1 MQTIEIDIL
10 NPKVL
15 SILEN
20 LVDLELIRF
29 KEKSKD
35 DFLKLVNKIR
45 NNSDI
50 EINEDEIAYE
60 VKAVRKSRNEGK

>member
-10 NPKVL
+10 NPKVI

-29 KEKSKD
+29 KEKSKN
-35 DFLKLVNKIR
+35 DFSKLVNKIR
-45 NNSDI
+45 NNSDV
-50 EINEDEIAYE
+50 EINEEEIAYE
-60 VKAVRKSRNEGK
+60 VKAVRKLRNERK

>member
-29 KEKSKD
+29 KEKSKN
-35 DFLKLVNKIR
+35 DFSKLVNKIR

>member
-29 KEKSKD
+29 KEKSKN
-35 DFLKLVNKIR
+35 DFSKLVNKIR

-60 VKAVRKSRNEGK
+60 VKAVRKSRNERK